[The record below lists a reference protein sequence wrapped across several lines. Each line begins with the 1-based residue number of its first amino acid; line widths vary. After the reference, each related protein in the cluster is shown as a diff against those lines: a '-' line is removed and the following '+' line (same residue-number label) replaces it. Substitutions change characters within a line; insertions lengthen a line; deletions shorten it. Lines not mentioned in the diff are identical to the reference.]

1 MAESKEETMKIEERP
16 IIIKFETPNGDVLG
30 QIDCRDHSGPMC
42 YLLDA
47 IEDAL
52 WEKMFTVD
60 EKTTLKHDG
69 LIDFDF
75 CLECG
80 AVAPKGPGGPCPKC
94 DQFVAD
100 GVVQC

>member
-1 MAESKEETMKIEERP
+1 MAESKEKTMQIEERP
-16 IIIKFETPNGDVLG
+16 IIIK
-30 QIDCRDHSGPMC
+30 
-42 YLLDA
+42 
-47 IEDAL
+47 
-52 WEKMFTVD
+52 VD

-80 AVAPKGPGGPCPKC
+80 AVAPEGPGGPCPKC